1 MAGLDHQLALVELA
15 VPIVQS
21 IGTVLTLVAVI
32 FIEIQVRALHSLGA
46 ESIFFSRNSYA

>member
-32 FIEIQVRALHSLGA
+32 FIEIQVHALHSLGA